1 MKFSKSRQ
9 AILGYDYLISEN
21 LRLKSEVYYQQL
33 SQIPVEQKNSTF
45 SIINYGSEFYQ
56 SRVDSLV
63 NKGKGKNYGIEIT
76 FEHFLTKNYYYL
88 LTSSLFE
95 SKYTAGDG
103 KERNTLFNGN
113 YVVNA
118 LGGYKFKVGNYH
130 TLSLI

>member
-130 TLSLI
+130 TLSL